1 MNKLAISIAISSVL
15 GLTACDDTTLE
26 DVQQN
31 PETIAAKAAN
41 DAAAL
46 AKATP
51 RVSVVWNPS
60 SGELSVPNDLLLSGT
75 IDGTLEMPD
84 ETAAKGAGEPVD
96 FGNPSA
102 ALGAL
107 DGWGLQN
114 PISIALN
121 YADEGLSIDPT
132 SILSSDAVAVYQV
145 EKFPSQTD
153 PDCASTEYSGL
164 ICKGLTQLTFGVD
177 YVTSLSGGN
186 VVVVP
191 VKPLK
196 AGSSYAVA
204 LTTAIKDNNGN
215 ALMPSSTYASVE
227 QDITTTPL
235 VLPSLTDDQLNST
248 QAGIRLLQTMTN
260 NFENTLAQAF
270 GADKEAIIYT
280 QVFTTQSAGVAG
292 TDPLQVTKLLNAK
305 AFAAMQGADP
315 TSIVTNITFSGA
327 TVTQALQSKGFTL
340 DANAQ
345 GLYNTANIYSASI
358 DVPYYLETTETGDP
372 LSGRWE
378 AACDS
383 GAILQSL
390 TSDQLAAGTPGANH
404 ATCSAIGLAD
414 LGFDTQRHLTKFNP
428 LPKVKSVQEVNVQ
441 VTLPNVAAAN
451 GFRAAISGGM
461 LPDIEKPAAGWPV
474 VMVQHG
480 ITSTKEEMLA
490 TTGWLSAMGYATAAI
505 DHPLHGERGF
515 EVVDGDTTTVINTSS
530 AVEGGVAT
538 TYFNLASLLTSRD
551 NVRQSVA
558 DGLKLRLALNAFY
571 EGASVA
577 IDTSNVYYMGHSLG
591 AISGVNLVTVANTPV
606 SASAVIDSTIED
618 EAVRNATAEATAAA
632 VNNMYKIKAAVFAN
646 PGSSIANF
654 LIESGSF
661 GPLVKASV
669 VYGLG
674 NDLSAA
680 VQANI
685 DDIQTVLGANLA
697 KGDAA
702 STFCAS
708 AYAAVAAAQAPSQ
721 SDVLICAFDEFMD
734 NATDAEKAAVS
745 AAVSQFAFAAQALLE
760 AGDPSNYSQLLKSL
774 QTPVL
779 IYEVSGDGTAD
790 NLPDQTIP
798 NSISTDPLKGIAGST
813 GLANQLGLPQIVG
826 SIDTAEATS
835 GIVRFTSGSHS
846 TFANPNDTADTNA
859 TVHTEMQS
867 IMYQFFNSDGKKYS
881 PAAGKCVVKDVNDD
895 ACPVE

>member
-31 PETIAAKAAN
+31 PETLAAKAAN

-84 ETAAKGAGEPVD
+84 ETAAKLAGEPVN
-96 FGNPSA
+96 FANPSA
-102 ALGAL
+102 AIGAL

-114 PISIALN
+114 PFSIALS
-121 YADEGLSIDPT
+121 YGDEGLSIDPL
-132 SILSSDAVAVYQV
+132 SIMSGDAVALYQV

-153 PDCASTEYSGL
+153 ADCSNTDYSGL
-164 ICKGLTQLTFGVD
+164 ICKGLEKLTFGVD

-186 VVVVP
+186 IVVVP
-191 VKPLK
+191 LKPLK

-204 LTTAIKDNNGN
+204 LTKAIKDNNGN

-227 QDITTTPL
+227 KDITTTPL
-235 VLPSLTDDQLNST
+235 VLPSLTADELNAT
-248 QAGIRLLQTMTN
+248 QAGIRMLQTMTN
-260 NFENTLAQAF
+260 NFENSLADAF
-270 GADKEAIIYT
+270 DADKEEIIYT

-305 AFAAMQGADP
+305 AFAAMKTADA
-315 TSIVTNITFSGA
+315 TSVVTNITFSGA

-358 DVPYYLETTETGDP
+358 QVPYYLETTETGDP
-372 LSGRWE
+372 LAGRWE

-428 LPKVKSVQEVNVQ
+428 LPKVKSVEEVNVQ
-441 VTLPNVAAAN
+441 LTLPNVAAAN

-461 LPDIEKPAAGWPV
+461 LPDIAKPTTGWPV

-515 EVVDGDTTTVINTSS
+515 EVVSGDTTTVINTSTS
-530 AVEGGVAT
+530 VEGGVAT

-571 EGASVA
+571 EGTSVA

-606 SASAVIDSTIED
+606 TASAVIDNTIED
-618 EAVRNATAEATAAA
+618 ETVRNATAEATAAA
-632 VNNMYKIKAAVFAN
+632 LNNMYKIKAAVFAN

-654 LIESGSF
+654 LVESGSF
-661 GPLVKASV
+661 GALVKASV

-685 DDIQTVLGANLA
+685 DDIQTVIATNLA
-697 KGDAA
+697 KGADA
-702 STFCAS
+702 SSYCQS
-708 AYAAVAAAQAPSQ
+708 AYAAVLASKAPSQ
-721 SDVLICAFDEFMD
+721 SDGLICAFDEFMD
-734 NATDAEKAAVS
+734 NATDAEKAQVA
-745 AAVSQFAFAAQALLE
+745 AAVNQFAFAAQTLLE
-760 AGDPSNYSQLLKSL
+760 AGDPSNYSQLLKTL
-774 QTPVL
+774 KTPVL
-779 IYEVSGDGTAD
+779 IYEVSGDGTDA

-798 NSISTDPLKGIAGST
+798 NFTTTDVAKGIAGTT
-813 GLANQLGLPQIVG
+813 GLANQLGLEQIDGVV
-826 SIDTAEATS
+826 SSETEAKS
-835 GIVRFTSGSHS
+835 GIVRFIAGSHS
-846 TFANPNDTADTNA
+846 TFANPNDPTDANA
-859 TVHTEMQS
+859 RVHTEMQTM
-867 IMYQFFNSDGKKYS
+867 MYQFFNSVGKEYKVTDG
-881 PAAGKCVVKDVNDD
+881 CVVKDATCVAPD
-895 ACPVE
+895 